1 MKSINLFKKVFLIL
15 FVSLFLS
22 CSYKPSAYYAKKEF
36 SNNIYVDLDIN
47 LEDPK
52 NSVLIKDAMNKL
64 IISRLDSK
72 LVKRK
77 IEADKVVYIKLSK
90 VSISE
95 IQYDEKGFT
104 KLYRASVNILVKVIS
119 LKEVKSF
126 KVSGIY
132 DFSLDDKSIIN
143 DSKRFDAIKNAS
155 NKALEQVLSKLSILS
170 FKK

>member
-22 CSYKPSAYYAKKEF
+22 CSYKPSVYYAKKEF

-126 KVSGIY
+126 NVSGIY